1 MLPLP
6 SAKAPEA
13 HSEHFSPSEEA
24 VPGAQAV
31 QVKAPS
37 IEYVPGEQSEHAKA
51 AEVVE
56 CLPPGQ
62 SRHEAAPGT
71 SL

>member
-6 SAKAPEA
+6 SAKEPEA
-13 HSEHFSPSEEA
+13 HSEHFTPSEDTL
-24 VPGAQAV
+24 PGAQAV
-31 QVKAPS
+31 QVEAPS
-37 IEYVPGEQSEHAKA
+37 IECVPGGQSEHAKA

-56 CLPPGQ
+56 CLPAGQ